1 MAAVTQPR
9 RWALDSQLLKA
20 INNNDVGVAQKCF
33 QAGVDTDIRFSL
45 SSQQRPALC
54 LCVENNAKDI
64 VELMVSL
71 GCSINQGDSQGL
83 TPLHIAATYGYSS
96 LAALLLKAKANNG
109 ARTTQGKIPLHLAS
123 MNGRTELV
131 ELLLTF
137 GADVNSV
144 DSDGQTPLHLACIY
158 NHTDVVISL
167 LRSQADASVL
177 DNKGN
182 SALHHAV
189 GQGHIGADVVRE
201 LASVSRTMLSVQ
213 NNCQDTPLHAACRN
227 NRKGD
232 LPQVIET
239 LVELGTKES
248 VNCASRLGHTAVHLV
263 VLERRFDLL
272 RILLT
277 AGADVNTIDDLGHT
291 PLVSAARTKSLDES
305 PNDVEISEGC
315 SETWTA
321 VSMLLHGGARTRNLI
336 QGGDIDE
343 QVEDKAV
350 RQLLYNAVRHP
361 PSLSGVCRKTLSQYL
376 GPQALVAMNSVI
388 LPPSWREFL
397 SFQSLS
403 L

>member
-1 MAAVTQPR
+1 MAAVTQ

-96 LAALLLKAKANNG
+96 LAALLLKAKANNE
-109 ARTTQGKIPLHLAS
+109 ARTIQGKIPLHLAS
-123 MNGRTELV
+123 MHGRTEMV
-131 ELLLTF
+131 ELLLSF
-137 GADVNSV
+137 GADIDAV
-144 DSDGQTPLHLACIY
+144 DSDGQTALHLACIY
-158 NHTDVVISL
+158 NQTDVVITL
-167 LRSQADASVL
+167 LRCQADASIL
-177 DNKGN
+177 DNRGN

-201 LASVSRTMLSVQ
+201 LTSACRSMLNVQ
-213 NNCQDTPLHAACRN
+213 NTCQDTPLTAAIRS
-227 NRKGD
+227 NRKDD
-232 LPQVIET
+232 LAHVVET
-239 LVELGTKES
+239 LVELGNKES
-248 VNCASRLGHTAVHLV
+248 VNCVSRLGHTALHLV
-263 VLERRFDLL
+263 VLERRLDLL

-277 AGADVNTIDDLGHT
+277 AGASVNTIDDLGHT

-305 PNDVEISEGC
+305 SNVVNFSNSCND
-315 SETWTA
+315 TWTA
-321 VSMLLHGGARTRNLI
+321 VSMLLHAGARTRYLI

-343 QVEDKAV
+343 QVEDEDV
-350 RQLLYNAVRHP
+350 RQLIYNAVRHP
-361 PSLSGVCRKTLSQYL
+361 PSLSGVCRKALSQYL
-376 GPQALVAMNSVI
+376 GPQALVAMNNAI
-388 LPPSWREFL
+388 LPPTWREFL